1 MDRPDPLKSFEVM
14 RTRDAEAARQSVL
27 HTFGASRFDLPE
39 GAAGFEASANFAS
52 LGDVAFCHCNYASA
66 VHIAFP
72 EADIVRQQICLSGSG
87 SSVAG
92 SLRGDVDARNWS
104 ALIPDEGPV
113 DFRYAAG
120 FRQMM
125 IWFDRGR
132 LDRTYSALVG
142 ARRSGTRLALRSD
155 VNAPAM
161 QALRRAVEV
170 AVSELD
176 AGGGDVRSP
185 ALTEMQD
192 LLMTR
197 FLYTYH
203 VDLLEPGASRA
214 LAPSQLHM
222 RNLEDY
228 LRVHWNEPLTVA
240 KLAEVAHVGARSVF
254 RYFRETHGST
264 PLDFMKTLR
273 LLEAQRG
280 LQNPTD
286 ATSVLSE
293 ALRCGFNNMGHFA
306 KDYRRK
312 FGELPSQTLRK
323 ARRP

>member
-1 MDRPDPLKSFEVM
+1 
-14 RTRDAEAARQSVL
+14 
-27 HTFGASRFDLPE
+27 
-39 GAAGFEASANFAS
+39 
-52 LGDVAFCHCNYASA
+52 
-66 VHIAFP
+66 
-72 EADIVRQQICLSGSG
+72 
-87 SSVAG
+87 
-92 SLRGDVDARNWS
+92 
-104 ALIPDEGPV
+104 
-113 DFRYAAG
+113 
-120 FRQMM
+120 
-125 IWFDRGR
+125 
-132 LDRTYSALVG
+132 
-142 ARRSGTRLALRSD
+142 
-155 VNAPAM
+155 
-161 QALRRAVEV
+161 
-170 AVSELD
+170 
-176 AGGGDVRSP
+176 
-185 ALTEMQD
+185 
-192 LLMTR
+192 MTR

-203 VDLLEPGASRA
+203 VDLLEPRASRA
-214 LAPSQLHM
+214 LAPSQLQM

-286 ATSVLSE
+286 ATSVSSE